1 MCRSLFTGLCGWTLV
16 FMDWMQVDLTIIII
30 LKQMD
35 FQSTLQ
41 WGNRRT
47 SETTSSGL
55 TPWSRRFLLPAPAPT
70 DGLPSMQ
77 SEPTLLTPIAI
88 MGPPISYILPNSE
101 ASATDYGPS
110 RRGRRDRSGHRHC
123 VRWTLVQVSAQ
134 APGQEGAQGHTNKR
148 RVGQGESPTKLAAA
162 PRPSTCLP
170 TLPSA
175 LAASHLNHTFRTF
188 LSTTCAGRASEECC
202 L

>member
-1 MCRSLFTGLCGWTLV
+1 
-16 FMDWMQVDLTIIII
+16 
-30 LKQMD
+30 MD

-77 SEPTLLTPIAI
+77 SEPTPIAI

-110 RRGRRDRSGHRHC
+110 RRGGRDRSGLRHC

-134 APGQEGAQGHTNKR
+134 APGQEGGEGHTNKR
-148 RVGQGESPTKLAAA
+148 RVGQGESPPKLAAA
-162 PRPSTCLP
+162 AWPSLP

-188 LSTTCAGRASEECC
+188 LSTTCAGRAAEECC